1 MFAVSVPP
9 IQLIMPIGICD
20 AVHNLWQQDTE
31 SSALTSDGWSPR
43 CRGPR
48 NAHGSSS
55 RSPPNFYHRVIAT
68 EIGRRQLEEIRITS
82 QLTNPHQRQAVATT
96 HLHHVKQCNVRVV
109 MRLSQHVAFDRN
121 KKRWA
126 TDDSSKH
133 KFNIRPVQFRPH
145 WTNPKLGGKQIWIPH
160 AHKSERWLGRYVVS
174 WKMCGV
180 VLVLVGRSLVRA
192 LSQASM
198 PWTGKVW
205 KMMICQKISSASR
218 AAGHMFASSQQP
230 HHNHFSDQISLW
242 NTFVRYLSINTKA
255 KKRYLRICR
264 LGRIHPQDSWLNNDS
279 GKDKNLI
286 CTNKILICLYFT
298 SNHSGKQP
306 AYCQQEYMDKQPS
319 FVTQNNSRNLDSK
332 DGAVVQSGY
341 HRYAECGRGGVNWG
355 VVHNSVLLSAPE
367 QFYPHSIN
375 CPPYSCPQLCAAVR
389 LFRHQHL
396 RHHPPQHL
404 CYRIMC
410 LFLHQYGHLAE
421 QSCWKNCMWWS
432 LSCYIVGSTTGEI
445 PAILACT
452 SGSSYKV
459 LALSRC

>member
-205 KMMICQKISSASR
+205 KMVIRQKISSASPP
-218 AAGHMFASSQQP
+218 AAARP
-230 HHNHFSDQISLW
+230 YVCIKHHNHLLVQIS
-242 NTFVRYLSINTKA
+242 FVRISIQYLSASCHIFVRDHKYIRKSHNWWQIPFKHV
-255 KKRYLRICR
+255 L
-264 LGRIHPQDSWLNNDS
+264 
-279 GKDKNLI
+279 
-286 CTNKILICLYFT
+286 
-298 SNHSGKQP
+298 
-306 AYCQQEYMDKQPS
+306 S
-319 FVTQNNSRNLDSK
+319 FFQ
-332 DGAVVQSGY
+332 
-341 HRYAECGRGGVNWG
+341 
-355 VVHNSVLLSAPE
+355 
-367 QFYPHSIN
+367 
-375 CPPYSCPQLCAAVR
+375 VR
-389 LFRHQHL
+389 LV
-396 RHHPPQHL
+396 
-404 CYRIMC
+404 
-410 LFLHQYGHLAE
+410 
-421 QSCWKNCMWWS
+421 S
-432 LSCYIVGSTTGEI
+432 ST
-445 PAILACT
+445 
-452 SGSSYKV
+452 
-459 LALSRC
+459 

>member
-264 LGRIHPQDSWLNNDS
+264 LGRIHPQDWTTIQEKTKIWYAQSRFWFVCTSHQIIAANNPPTANRNIWTSSLLLWLKIIHATSIPRTERLYKAATTGMQSAVVGVWTGEWSTTLCYSLLLSNFIHIQ
-279 GKDKNLI
+279 LI
-286 CTNKILICLYFT
+286 VRHIHVHNCALLFVCLDTNTFVTILHNIYAIELCACFCTNMVIWQSRAVGRIACDDRWAAILLVPPQVKYL
-298 SNHSGKQP
+298 
-306 AYCQQEYMDKQPS
+306 PS
-319 FVTQNNSRNLDSK
+319 WPV
-332 DGAVVQSGY
+332 
-341 HRYAECGRGGVNWG
+341 
-355 VVHNSVLLSAPE
+355 P
-367 QFYPHSIN
+367 
-375 CPPYSCPQLCAAVR
+375 AAVR
-389 LFRHQHL
+389 TK
-396 RHHPPQHL
+396 
-404 CYRIMC
+404 C
-410 LFLHQYGHLAE
+410 
-421 QSCWKNCMWWS
+421 
-432 LSCYIVGSTTGEI
+432 
-445 PAILACT
+445 
-452 SGSSYKV
+452 
-459 LALSRC
+459 